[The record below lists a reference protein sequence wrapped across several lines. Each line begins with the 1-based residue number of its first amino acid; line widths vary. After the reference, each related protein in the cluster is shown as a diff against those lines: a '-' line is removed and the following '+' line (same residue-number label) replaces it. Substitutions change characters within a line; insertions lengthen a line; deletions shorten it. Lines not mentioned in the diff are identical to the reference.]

1 MTRPSWLVTG
11 PSEAEQ
17 RVDEDRLRSGAPR
30 ADQGAGP
37 NAQGGHPHAPRLL
50 VRRKR
55 VRGTTSYSRQRA
67 RDQAGSCSPTTKG
80 TAVLSNEGRSRAWW
94 SGPSRLRI
102 AGESWSSLH
111 LLATPWLYILLNSA
125 NPSHHCFFLMTTQGS
140 ARCVVILPEL
150 KEYTPNGAGWPRMRH
165 RPASLRFARE
175 CDSSSFWAM
184 VNDAGTLL
192 ADVAPS
198 KESLGGSSFPFDE
211 SLVVF
216 ELTEVSTFFLVG
228 VFTAIL
234 SSLVNFV
241 V

>member
-1 MTRPSWLVTG
+1 MRTGQGVEYLVLTKGQSECTRRASSRASATCQEEEGERDDVVLKAAGTG
-11 PSEAEQ
+11 PG
-17 RVDEDRLRSGAPR
+17 RVMLTRYKGDGGTIQQGRVGLGRDGA
-30 ADQGAGP
+30 
-37 NAQGGHPHAPRLL
+37 
-50 VRRKR
+50 
-55 VRGTTSYSRQRA
+55 
-67 RDQAGSCSPTTKG
+67 
-80 TAVLSNEGRSRAWW
+80 
-94 SGPSRLRI
+94 RI
-102 AGESWSSLH
+102 AGESRSSLH

-192 ADVAPS
+192 ADVTPS

-211 SLVVF
+211 LLVVF

-228 VFTAIL
+228 VFTAIP